1 MAFVLLVLEI
11 ENGNFLIT
19 EDLLQFGVLISI
31 QCDFYPILVKRIMRV
46 GLHIDSKL
54 YLDNIV

>member
-19 EDLLQFGVLISI
+19 EDLLQFAVLISI